1 MHRLF
6 VGLRPPASIRE
17 RLLAL
22 MGGIPGARWQNDGQ
36 LHITLRYIGEVDRP
50 LAEDIALGLG
60 QVHFPAFEVALHG
73 VGQFDSRGRPNAVWA
88 GIRPHDQVSQL
99 HHKLDKALA
108 RLGLEPE
115 HRAYLP
121 HITLARMNGAAGV
134 ADRFLAD
141 HAGLSSPPFGFTHF
155 TLFESHLA
163 GEGAIYETIER
174 YPLDPPG
181 GLP

>member
-6 VGLRPPASIRE
+6 IGLRPPAIIRE

-22 MGGIPGARWQNDGQ
+22 MGGIHGARWQDDAQ
-36 LHITLRYIGEVDRP
+36 LHITLRYIGEVDRRTAEEVA
-50 LAEDIALGLG
+50 LALG
-60 QVHFPAFEVALHG
+60 QVHFPPFEVALDG
-73 VGQFDSRGRPNAVWA
+73 VGQFDTRGRPNAVWA
-88 GIRPHDQVSQL
+88 GIRPHDMVAQL
-99 HHKLDKALA
+99 HHKLDQAMV

-121 HITLARMNGAAGV
+121 HITLARLNGPANI

-141 HAGLSSPPFGFTHF
+141 HAGLTSPPFGFTHF

-163 GEGAIYETIER
+163 SAGAVYETVER
-174 YPLDPPG
+174 YPFG
-181 GLP
+181 